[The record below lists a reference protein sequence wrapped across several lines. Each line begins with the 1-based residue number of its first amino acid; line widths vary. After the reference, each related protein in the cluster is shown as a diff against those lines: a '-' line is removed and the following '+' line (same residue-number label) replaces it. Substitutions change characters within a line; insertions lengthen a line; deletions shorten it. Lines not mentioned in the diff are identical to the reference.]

1 MASVT
6 RRIVHLLSRSST
18 VRKLAMGTPVVRD
31 VAGRFVGGDDL
42 QATISTVRAFN
53 DRGIKATMNYHGMH
67 TADPELASRAAD
79 EAIMALEAIRREE
92 LDANVSVKLT
102 LIGLDISRAYCVEQ
116 LDRVLA
122 TASQTGGFVR
132 IDMEE
137 SRYLDDTLSL
147 YESMAARWGKETVG
161 IVLQSYLRHRESDLD
176 HYAALGARIRL
187 VKGGCI
193 ESAEVA
199 YQSVEEIGAA
209 FMRDIE
215 RLLGTGYSPA
225 IASHDAKAVAWAK
238 TCQERLGLPLDAV
251 EFQMLQG
258 VKEELQSAL
267 VAEGRPVRVY
277 VAYGNTWLSHVV
289 TNLRVKLRGGSAIG
303 ARSREV

>member
-6 RRIVHLLSRSST
+6 RRMAHLLSRSST

-42 QATISTVRAFN
+42 QTTISTVRAFN

-67 TADPELASRAAD
+67 TADPGLASRAAD
-79 EAIMALEAIRREE
+79 EAIMALEAIQRED

-102 LIGLDISRAYCVEQ
+102 LIGLDISREYCTEQ

-122 TASQTGGFVR
+122 TASETGGFVR

-176 HYAALGARIRL
+176 HYAALGACIRL
-187 VKGGCI
+187 VKGGCR
-193 ESAEVA
+193 EPAEVA
-199 YQSVEEIGAA
+199 YQSMEEIDAA
-209 FMRDIE
+209 FMHDIE
-215 RLLGTGYSPA
+215 RLLSTGESPA
-225 IASHDAKAVAWAK
+225 IASHDAKAIEWAK
-238 TCQERLGLPLDAV
+238 TCQERLGLPLHAV

-267 VAEGRPVRVY
+267 VAEGHPVRVY

-289 TNLRVKLRGGSAIG
+289 TNLRVMLRGGSGIG